1 MQIASPDISL
11 LNIATSSRAKLQ
23 EKARSEG
30 DAKEGALGGSSSPDS
45 DGHFAAENIEN
56 LNIRQKKRGRK
67 PTITGPETPLNH
79 VEAERQRREKL
90 NHRFYALRSAV
101 PNVSKMD
108 KASLLA
114 DAVEYI
120 TDLKAKIEDL
130 EAQLKVRSSQKGK
143 MSSTFDNQSI
153 NYAMVGHTRRQSSS
167 NLITATT
174 MEIEVKIVGSEALIR
189 AQCPDVNHPSARLMS
204 ALRELN
210 FQIHHASISSVK
222 EMMLQDVVV
231 KVPYGLENEEVMR
244 TAILQ
249 RI

>member
-1 MQIASPDISL
+1 M
-11 LNIATSSRAKLQ
+11 SSRAQLQ
-23 EKARSEG
+23 EKAESEG
-30 DAKEGALGGSSSPDS
+30 DAKEVALGGSSSPDS
-45 DGHFAAENIEN
+45 DGHFAAEKIEN
-56 LNIRQKKRGRK
+56 SNIRMKKRGRK
-67 PTITGPETPLNH
+67 PTITGRESPPNH

-120 TDLKAKIEDL
+120 NELKAKIVDL
-130 EAQLKVRSSQKGK
+130 EANKKERSSQKGK
-143 MSSTFDNQSI
+143 MSSIFDNQSI
-153 NYAMVGHTRRQSSS
+153 NAMVGHPRQQSSSS

-174 MEIEVKIVGSEALIR
+174 MEMEVKIVGSEALIR
-189 AQCPDVNHPSARLMS
+189 VQCPDVNHPSARLMS

-231 KVPYGLENEEVMR
+231 KVPYGFESEEAMR
-244 TAILQ
+244 SAILQ
-249 RI
+249 RM